1 MNCHKEKIAVGRRF
15 RRSESFPALKS
26 AAKSAFRARCISL
39 PSRSHPLVTH
49 LADDLHSLRSWPL
62 SPSSSSS
69 SDAVHWICDGLARL
83 HLLLTSLF
91 DVLQLPQAQDPLRRG
106 RRRSPALA
114 DRFLDDFLR
123 LANAHG
129 SFRSAT
135 LALQQD
141 LAAARSQSAVATSSA
156 SRAVSAPSAALG
168 RSWPSSRRPLE
179 NSRRGHSPVPP
190 PGRQPTQRRR
200 GWRGSRGRSSS
211 WPRRH
216 RRRCSSA
223 LQRWSRLLAN
233 QIMIPKIS
241 LKILRIMF
249 R

>member
-1 MNCHKEKIAVGRRF
+1 MAL
-15 RRSESFPALKS
+15 PAS
-26 AAKSAFRARCISL
+26 TYC
-39 PSRSHPLVTH
+39 
-49 LADDLHSLRSWPL
+49 
-62 SPSSSSS
+62 SPASSTSSSSP
-69 SDAVHWICDGLARL
+69 RL
-83 HLLLTSLF
+83 KT
-91 DVLQLPQAQDPLRRG
+91 PLRRG

-200 GWRGSRGRSSS
+200 GFYDDGFNLVDFSV
-211 WPRRH
+211 
-216 RRRCSSA
+216 
-223 LQRWSRLLAN
+223 Q
-233 QIMIPKIS
+233 
-241 LKILRIMF
+241 F
-249 R
+249 T